1 MSLDLSLLASA
12 ATGPLGALLGLGGSL
27 LQKWLS
33 IKEARETHAMRM
45 QEIEIMSRVDLQK
58 ADILFRSTVEEKQ
71 GESFRAAIDAQSGLR
86 AAHPWARTFLA
97 VFRPGLTLALIGS
110 AVLLAVAFVETSPE
124 LIEFITVSMF
134 TMSLTSVG
142 YWFGVRTDEKQ
153 RVTEAF
159 SPRAISGISKP

>member
-1 MSLDLSLLASA
+1 MGLDLSLLASA

-33 IKEARETHAMRM
+33 LKEARETHAMRM
-45 QEIEIMSRVDLQK
+45 QEIEILSRVDLQK
-58 ADILFRSTVEEKQ
+58 ADILFRQTVEEKQ
-71 GESFRAAIDAQSGLR
+71 GESFRAAIDAQGQLR

-97 VFRPGLTLALIGS
+97 LFRPGLTLALLAA
-110 AVLLAVAFVETSPE
+110 AVMLAVIYDQTTPQ

-134 TMSLTSVG
+134 TMALTAVG

-153 RVTEAF
+153 RVTAAF
-159 SPRAISGISKP
+159 GPRVVSTPKP